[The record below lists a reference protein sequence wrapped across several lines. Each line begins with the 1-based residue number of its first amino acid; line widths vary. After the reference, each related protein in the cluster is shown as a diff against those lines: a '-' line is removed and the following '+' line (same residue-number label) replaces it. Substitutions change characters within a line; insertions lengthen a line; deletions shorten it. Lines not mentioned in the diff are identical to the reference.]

1 MINWLRNHWP
11 RLRLRSLLF
20 GIFVFVA
27 GLPGLSAVFLRVYEN
42 TLVRQTETELIA
54 QGAALVAAAG
64 GRFPP
69 ATKPHLEAS
78 KSSFEKMSSYSSRK
92 GREEAWVDPGYYR
105 QESPRIDLN
114 QDRFLTER
122 PDPRRTALVPDD
134 AARMMAEAMQPVIDQ
149 TGRTTLASIIL
160 IDTKGTIL
168 TGRWAGQS
176 YAHVPEVQKALQG
189 RMATVLRRNGEY
201 QARYALE
208 WLSRAATLRVHHARP
223 IVKDGR
229 VVGVLLLSRSS
240 RALFRGMYED
250 RGKIA
255 FGFFLILGILFLL
268 TALLNRTIARPIVA
282 LSRATRAVASGRGGI
297 PDPPATAAIEIRAL
311 YEDFADMAQSIA
323 RRSRYLKNFAAA
335 VSHEFKTP
343 LAGIRGAVEL
353 IEDHGESMSEAD
365 LKRFL
370 GNITADTERLSALVS
385 RLLDQA
391 RADMARPETGA
402 SSDVASVLGRV
413 ADAMRSDVFAVLVE
427 GADALP
433 RAAMAEPTLETILIG
448 LAENARQAGAGALT
462 FTASRDGA
470 DLVLVA
476 QDDGPGIAPADRERM
491 FEPFFTTRR
500 AEGGT
505 GLGLSIARSLIEGH
519 LGEIDLVPGDSG
531 TAFRIVL
538 PLLRG

>member
-1 MINWLRNHWP
+1 MIAFIRRHWP
-11 RLRLRSLLF
+11 RLRLRTILF

-64 GRFPP
+64 GRFPA
-69 ATKPHLEAS
+69 ATKPQLEAA
-78 KSSFEKMSSYSSRK
+78 KSSFEKMASYSRSVSAPER
-92 GREEAWVDPGYYR
+92 VDPGWYK

-114 QDRFLTER
+114 QDPILRER
-122 PDPRRTALVPDD
+122 ADPRRTSLVPD
-134 AARMMAEAMQPVIDQ
+134 AAALTLAATMQPIIDQ

-160 IDTKGTIL
+160 IDRQGVIL
-168 TGRWAGQS
+168 SGRWAGQS
-176 YAHVPEVQKALQG
+176 YAHVPEVQKALRG
-189 RMATVLRRNGEY
+189 KTVTLLRRNGEY

-208 WLSRAATLRVHHARP
+208 WLSRAAALRVHHVRP
-223 IVKDGR
+223 IVIDGR
-229 VVGVLLLSRSS
+229 VQGVVLLSRSS

-250 RGKIA
+250 RGKIL
-255 FGFFLILGILFLL
+255 FGFFLILSILLLL
-268 TALLNRTIARPIVA
+268 TYLLHRTIARPIVA
-282 LSRATRAVASGRGGI
+282 LSKATRAVAAGRGGI
-297 PDPPATAAIEIRAL
+297 PEPPATAAVEIRAL
-311 YEDFADMAQSIA
+311 YEDFDNMAQAIG
-323 RRSRYLKNFAAA
+323 RRSRYLKDFAAA

-353 IEDHGESMSEAD
+353 IEDHGEDMSEAD

-391 RADMARPETGA
+391 RADMARPEKGA
-402 SSDVASVLGRV
+402 AAHLPGVLGRV
-413 ADAMRSDVFAVLVE
+413 ADAMRSDTLAITVSAP
-427 GADALP
+427 AQLP
-433 RAAMAEPTLETILIG
+433 EAAMAEATLETILLG
-448 LAENARQAGAGALT
+448 LADNARQAGASAITLSARRDDGDIILT
-462 FTASRDGA
+462 VTDN
-470 DLVLVA
+470 
-476 QDDGPGIAPADRERM
+476 GPGISPADRERL

-519 LGEIDLVPGDSG
+519 LGEIDLLPGDSG
-531 TAFRIVL
+531 TTFRIAL
-538 PLLRG
+538 PATRQ